1 MVKTDSYLQFE
12 AGKLTYRVVPVTE
25 EIIRI
30 IVSGKEIKEAQDSL
44 IIEKKEYPEVDFS
57 AEENA
62 GNIIVKTTKVCAEIN
77 TASGDIIWKHADGS
91 QWLSQKKPELTE
103 TDVIHYNTGDEEPII
118 NRVKTVD
125 GERNFIQ
132 NLKAEKVRTA
142 YRGKLFFTWKEDE
155 EIHGLGQAEEGIYN
169 YRGHCQYLY
178 QHNMRIPMP
187 VLVSTEGYG
196 ILVDCCSLMTFN
208 DDLKDSVNVSAADE
222 KSDFAGEELS
232 ILVSAGWMDN
242 RYDETIKRFEDTY
255 DVTVDLQTIP
265 ADQYSDLLQSKL
277 ATDSCA
283 DIFWIQSNP
292 FAIES
297 TIVDPE
303 KYCIDFT
310 GASWENV
317 MPETRKESCVYND
330 KLYGLQIWNASPEY
344 VMVYNKTLFEENG
357 WEVPTTYDELKELC
371 GKIQDAGITP
381 WFMPGADG
389 WQHQLAFFQIGG
401 VYEEATPG
409 LYDELNENKATFAD
423 NEKMLEVLNEF
434 KELSDAGYFGE
445 DWIGTDSTNMSNEF
459 GDRNCAMALANSSF
473 IKQIQEDTGTSDEF
487 GMFLEPLGDNTWYPS
502 SNSGPTMFGYKGT
515 EHEDLVKEFFNFV
528 TTTESLQEILDNS
541 PAYTNLDV
549 NDDKLEQHWLPEE
562 QEFLKTVPDDK
573 KAVVTL
579 QTGTK
584 YTNDY
589 WTQFGQ
595 DMVAFCQ
602 GEMEANDVLKN
613 MDTNR
618 AEAAKTVGDE
628 NWK

>member
-1 MVKTDSYLQFE
+1 MKRKSFVAVACAAAMIASMTS
-12 AGKLTYRVVPVTE
+12 GLTVFAE
-25 EIIRI
+25 ET
-30 IVSGKEIKEAQDSL
+30 A
-44 IIEKKEYPEVDFS
+44 DFS
-57 AEENA
+57 
-62 GNIIVKTTKVCAEIN
+62 
-77 TASGDIIWKHADGS
+77 
-91 QWLSQKKPELTE
+91 
-103 TDVIHYNTGDEEPII
+103 
-118 NRVKTVD
+118 
-125 GERNFIQ
+125 
-132 NLKAEKVRTA
+132 
-142 YRGKLFFTWKEDE
+142 
-155 EIHGLGQAEEGIYN
+155 
-169 YRGHCQYLY
+169 
-178 QHNMRIPMP
+178 
-187 VLVSTEGYG
+187 
-196 ILVDCCSLMTFN
+196 
-208 DDLKDSVNVSAADE
+208 
-222 KSDFAGEELS
+222 GEELS

-242 RYDETIKRFEDTY
+242 RYDATIERFEDTY
-255 DVTVDLQTIP
+255 GVTVDLQTIP

-310 GASWENV
+310 GASWEDL
-317 MPETRKESCVYND
+317 MPEARKTSCVYND
-330 KLYGLQIWNASPEY
+330 KLYGLQIWHNSPEY

-357 WEVPTTYDELKELC
+357 WEIPSTYAELKDLC
-371 GKIQDAGITP
+371 AKIAEQGITP

-409 LYDELNENKATFAD
+409 LYDALNTNQATFAD

-445 DWIGTDSTNMSNEF
+445 DWIGTDSTNLGNEF
-459 GDRNCAMALANSSF
+459 GDRNIAMAMANSSYILQ
-473 IKQIQEDTGTSDEF
+473 IKDDTGTEDEF
-487 GMFLEPLGDNTWYPS
+487 GMFLIPLGDNTWYPT
-502 SNSGPTMFGYKGT
+502 NPAGPTMFGYKGT

-541 PAYTNLDV
+541 PAYTNVDM
-549 NDDKLEQHWLPEE
+549 NDDAIEQHWLPEE
-562 QEFLKTVPDDK
+562 EEFLATVDDSK
-573 KAVVTL
+573 KSVSVL

-589 WTQFGQ
+589 WMQFGQ

-602 GEMEANDVLKN
+602 GEMEANDVLAN

-618 AEAAKTVGDE
+618 AEAAKTVGDA
-628 NWK
+628 NWN

>member
-1 MVKTDSYLQFE
+1 MKRKSFVAVACAAAMIASMTS
-12 AGKLTYRVVPVTE
+12 GLTVFAE
-25 EIIRI
+25 ET
-30 IVSGKEIKEAQDSL
+30 A
-44 IIEKKEYPEVDFS
+44 DFS
-57 AEENA
+57 
-62 GNIIVKTTKVCAEIN
+62 
-77 TASGDIIWKHADGS
+77 
-91 QWLSQKKPELTE
+91 
-103 TDVIHYNTGDEEPII
+103 
-118 NRVKTVD
+118 
-125 GERNFIQ
+125 
-132 NLKAEKVRTA
+132 
-142 YRGKLFFTWKEDE
+142 
-155 EIHGLGQAEEGIYN
+155 
-169 YRGHCQYLY
+169 
-178 QHNMRIPMP
+178 
-187 VLVSTEGYG
+187 
-196 ILVDCCSLMTFN
+196 
-208 DDLKDSVNVSAADE
+208 
-222 KSDFAGEELS
+222 GEELS

-242 RYDETIKRFEDTY
+242 RYDATIERFEDTY
-255 DVTVDLQTIP
+255 GVTVDLQTIP

-310 GASWENV
+310 GASWEDL
-317 MPETRKESCVYND
+317 MPEARKTSCVYND
-330 KLYGLQIWNASPEY
+330 KLYGLQIWHNSPEY

-357 WEVPTTYDELKELC
+357 WEIPSTYAELKDLC
-371 GKIQDAGITP
+371 AKIAEQGITP

-409 LYDELNENKATFAD
+409 LYDALNTNQATFAD

-445 DWIGTDSTNMSNEF
+445 DWIGTDSTNLTNEF
-459 GDRNCAMALANSSF
+459 GDRNIAMAMANSSYIQQ
-473 IKQIQEDTGTSDEF
+473 IKDDTGTEDEF
-487 GMFLEPLGDNTWYPS
+487 GMFLIPLGDNTWYPP
-502 SNSGPTMFGYKGT
+502 NPAGPTMFGYKGT

-541 PAYTNLDV
+541 PAYTNVDM
-549 NDDKLEQHWLPEE
+549 NDDAIEQHWLPEE
-562 QEFLKTVPDDK
+562 EEFLATVDDSK
-573 KAVVTL
+573 KSVSVL

-589 WTQFGQ
+589 WMQFGQ

-602 GEMEANDVLKN
+602 GEMEANDVLAN

-618 AEAAKTVGDE
+618 AEAAKTVGDA
-628 NWK
+628 NWN

>member
-1 MVKTDSYLQFE
+1 MKRKSFVAVACAAAMIASMTS
-12 AGKLTYRVVPVTE
+12 GLTVFAE
-25 EIIRI
+25 ET
-30 IVSGKEIKEAQDSL
+30 A
-44 IIEKKEYPEVDFS
+44 DFS
-57 AEENA
+57 
-62 GNIIVKTTKVCAEIN
+62 
-77 TASGDIIWKHADGS
+77 
-91 QWLSQKKPELTE
+91 
-103 TDVIHYNTGDEEPII
+103 
-118 NRVKTVD
+118 
-125 GERNFIQ
+125 
-132 NLKAEKVRTA
+132 
-142 YRGKLFFTWKEDE
+142 
-155 EIHGLGQAEEGIYN
+155 
-169 YRGHCQYLY
+169 
-178 QHNMRIPMP
+178 
-187 VLVSTEGYG
+187 
-196 ILVDCCSLMTFN
+196 
-208 DDLKDSVNVSAADE
+208 
-222 KSDFAGEELS
+222 GEELS

-242 RYDETIKRFEDTY
+242 RYDATIERFEDTY
-255 DVTVDLQTIP
+255 GVTVDLQTIP

-310 GASWENV
+310 GASWEDL
-317 MPETRKESCVYND
+317 MPEARKTSCVYND
-330 KLYGLQIWNASPEY
+330 KLYGLQIWHNSPEY

-357 WEVPTTYDELKELC
+357 WEIPSTYAELKDLC
-371 GKIQDAGITP
+371 AKIAEQGITP

-409 LYDELNENKATFAD
+409 LYDALNTNQATFAD

-445 DWIGTDSTNMSNEF
+445 DWIGTDSTNLGNEF
-459 GDRNCAMALANSSF
+459 GDRNIAMAMANSSYIQQ
-473 IKQIQEDTGTSDEF
+473 IKDDTVTEDEF
-487 GMFLEPLGDNTWYPS
+487 GMFLIPLGDNTWYPT
-502 SNSGPTMFGYKGT
+502 NPAGPTMFGYKGT

-541 PAYTNLDV
+541 PAYTNVDM
-549 NDDKLEQHWLPEE
+549 NDDAIEQHWLPEE
-562 QEFLKTVPDDK
+562 EEFLATVDDSK
-573 KAVVTL
+573 KSVSVL

-589 WTQFGQ
+589 WMQFGQ

-602 GEMEANDVLKN
+602 GEMEANDVLAN

-618 AEAAKTVGDE
+618 AEAAKTVGDA
-628 NWK
+628 NWN

>member
-1 MVKTDSYLQFE
+1 MKRKSFVAVVCAAAMIASMTS
-12 AGKLTYRVVPVTE
+12 GLTVFAE
-25 EIIRI
+25 ET
-30 IVSGKEIKEAQDSL
+30 A
-44 IIEKKEYPEVDFS
+44 DFS
-57 AEENA
+57 
-62 GNIIVKTTKVCAEIN
+62 
-77 TASGDIIWKHADGS
+77 
-91 QWLSQKKPELTE
+91 
-103 TDVIHYNTGDEEPII
+103 
-118 NRVKTVD
+118 
-125 GERNFIQ
+125 
-132 NLKAEKVRTA
+132 
-142 YRGKLFFTWKEDE
+142 
-155 EIHGLGQAEEGIYN
+155 
-169 YRGHCQYLY
+169 
-178 QHNMRIPMP
+178 
-187 VLVSTEGYG
+187 
-196 ILVDCCSLMTFN
+196 
-208 DDLKDSVNVSAADE
+208 
-222 KSDFAGEELS
+222 GEELS

-242 RYDETIKRFEDTY
+242 RYDATIERFEDTY
-255 DVTVDLQTIP
+255 GVTVDLQTIP

-310 GASWENV
+310 GASWEDL
-317 MPETRKESCVYND
+317 MPEARKTSCVYND
-330 KLYGLQIWNASPEY
+330 KLYGLQIWHNSPEY

-357 WEVPTTYDELKELC
+357 WEIPSTYAELKDLC
-371 GKIQDAGITP
+371 AKIAEQGITP

-409 LYDELNENKATFAD
+409 LYDALNTNQATFAD

-445 DWIGTDSTNMSNEF
+445 DWIGTDSTNLTNEF
-459 GDRNCAMALANSSF
+459 GDRNIAMAMANSSYIQQ
-473 IKQIQEDTGTSDEF
+473 IKDDTGTEDEF
-487 GMFLEPLGDNTWYPS
+487 GMFLIPLGDNTWYPT
-502 SNSGPTMFGYKGT
+502 NPAGPTMFGYKGT

-541 PAYTNLDV
+541 PAYTNVDM
-549 NDDKLEQHWLPEE
+549 NDDAIEQHWLPEE
-562 QEFLKTVPDDK
+562 EEFLATVDDSK
-573 KAVVTL
+573 KSVSVL

-589 WTQFGQ
+589 WMQFGQ

-602 GEMEANDVLKN
+602 GEMEANDVLAN

-618 AEAAKTVGDE
+618 AEAAKTVGDA
-628 NWK
+628 NWN

>member
-1 MVKTDSYLQFE
+1 MKRKSFVAVACAAAMIASMTS
-12 AGKLTYRVVPVTE
+12 GLTVFAE
-25 EIIRI
+25 ET
-30 IVSGKEIKEAQDSL
+30 A
-44 IIEKKEYPEVDFS
+44 DFS
-57 AEENA
+57 
-62 GNIIVKTTKVCAEIN
+62 
-77 TASGDIIWKHADGS
+77 
-91 QWLSQKKPELTE
+91 
-103 TDVIHYNTGDEEPII
+103 
-118 NRVKTVD
+118 
-125 GERNFIQ
+125 
-132 NLKAEKVRTA
+132 
-142 YRGKLFFTWKEDE
+142 
-155 EIHGLGQAEEGIYN
+155 
-169 YRGHCQYLY
+169 
-178 QHNMRIPMP
+178 
-187 VLVSTEGYG
+187 
-196 ILVDCCSLMTFN
+196 
-208 DDLKDSVNVSAADE
+208 
-222 KSDFAGEELS
+222 GEELS

-242 RYDETIKRFEDTY
+242 RYDATIERFEDTY
-255 DVTVDLQTIP
+255 GVTVDLQTIP

-310 GASWENV
+310 GASWEDL
-317 MPETRKESCVYND
+317 MPEARKTSCVYND
-330 KLYGLQIWNASPEY
+330 KLYGLQIWHNSPEY

-357 WEVPTTYDELKELC
+357 WEIPSTYAELKDLC
-371 GKIQDAGITP
+371 AKIAEQGITP

-409 LYDELNENKATFAD
+409 LYDALNTNQATFAD

-445 DWIGTDSTNMSNEF
+445 DWIGTDSTNLTNEF
-459 GDRNCAMALANSSF
+459 GDRNIAMAMANSSYIQQ
-473 IKQIQEDTGTSDEF
+473 IKDDTGTEDEF
-487 GMFLEPLGDNTWYPS
+487 GMFLIPLGDNTWYPT
-502 SNSGPTMFGYKGT
+502 NPAGPTMFGYKGT

-541 PAYTNLDV
+541 PAYTNVDM
-549 NDDKLEQHWLPEE
+549 NDDAIEQHWLPEE
-562 QEFLKTVPDDK
+562 EEFLATVDDSK
-573 KAVVTL
+573 ESVSVL

-589 WTQFGQ
+589 WMQFGQ

-602 GEMEANDVLKN
+602 GEMEANDVLAN

-618 AEAAKTVGDE
+618 AEAAKTVGDA
-628 NWK
+628 NWN

>member
-1 MVKTDSYLQFE
+1 MKRKSFVAVACAAAMIASMTS
-12 AGKLTYRVVPVTE
+12 GLTVFAE
-25 EIIRI
+25 ET
-30 IVSGKEIKEAQDSL
+30 A
-44 IIEKKEYPEVDFS
+44 DFS
-57 AEENA
+57 
-62 GNIIVKTTKVCAEIN
+62 
-77 TASGDIIWKHADGS
+77 
-91 QWLSQKKPELTE
+91 
-103 TDVIHYNTGDEEPII
+103 
-118 NRVKTVD
+118 
-125 GERNFIQ
+125 
-132 NLKAEKVRTA
+132 
-142 YRGKLFFTWKEDE
+142 
-155 EIHGLGQAEEGIYN
+155 
-169 YRGHCQYLY
+169 
-178 QHNMRIPMP
+178 
-187 VLVSTEGYG
+187 
-196 ILVDCCSLMTFN
+196 
-208 DDLKDSVNVSAADE
+208 
-222 KSDFAGEELS
+222 GEELS

-242 RYDETIKRFEDTY
+242 RYDATIERFEDTY
-255 DVTVDLQTIP
+255 GVTVDLQTIP

-310 GASWENV
+310 GASWEDL
-317 MPETRKESCVYND
+317 MPEARKTSCVYND
-330 KLYGLQIWNASPEY
+330 KLYGLQIWHNSPEY

-357 WEVPTTYDELKELC
+357 WEIPSTYAELKDLC
-371 GKIQDAGITP
+371 AKIAEQGITP

-409 LYDELNENKATFAD
+409 LYDALNTNQATFAD

-445 DWIGTDSTNMSNEF
+445 DWIGTDSTNLTNEF
-459 GDRNCAMALANSSF
+459 GDRNIAMAMANSSYIQQ
-473 IKQIQEDTGTSDEF
+473 IKDDTGTEDEF
-487 GMFLEPLGDNTWYPS
+487 GMFLIPLGDNTWYPT
-502 SNSGPTMFGYKGT
+502 NPAGPTMFGYKGT

-541 PAYTNLDV
+541 PAYTNVDM
-549 NDDKLEQHWLPEE
+549 NDDAIEQHWLPEE
-562 QEFLKTVPDDK
+562 EEFLATGDDSK
-573 KAVVTL
+573 KSVSVL

-589 WTQFGQ
+589 WMQFGQ

-602 GEMEANDVLKN
+602 GEMEANDVLAN

-618 AEAAKTVGDE
+618 AEAAKTVGDA
-628 NWK
+628 NWN

>member
-1 MVKTDSYLQFE
+1 MKRKSFVAVACAAAMIASMTS
-12 AGKLTYRVVPVTE
+12 GLTVFAE
-25 EIIRI
+25 ET
-30 IVSGKEIKEAQDSL
+30 A
-44 IIEKKEYPEVDFS
+44 DFS
-57 AEENA
+57 
-62 GNIIVKTTKVCAEIN
+62 
-77 TASGDIIWKHADGS
+77 
-91 QWLSQKKPELTE
+91 
-103 TDVIHYNTGDEEPII
+103 
-118 NRVKTVD
+118 
-125 GERNFIQ
+125 
-132 NLKAEKVRTA
+132 
-142 YRGKLFFTWKEDE
+142 
-155 EIHGLGQAEEGIYN
+155 
-169 YRGHCQYLY
+169 
-178 QHNMRIPMP
+178 
-187 VLVSTEGYG
+187 
-196 ILVDCCSLMTFN
+196 
-208 DDLKDSVNVSAADE
+208 
-222 KSDFAGEELS
+222 GEELS

-242 RYDETIKRFEDTY
+242 RYDATIERFEDTY
-255 DVTVDLQTIP
+255 GVTVDLQTIP

-310 GASWENV
+310 GASWEDL
-317 MPETRKESCVYND
+317 MPEARKTSCVYND
-330 KLYGLQIWNASPEY
+330 KLYGLQIWHNSPEY

-357 WEVPTTYDELKELC
+357 WEIPSTYAELKDLC
-371 GKIQDAGITP
+371 AKIAEQGITP

-409 LYDELNENKATFAD
+409 LYDALNTNQATFAD

-445 DWIGTDSTNMSNEF
+445 DWIGTDSTNLTNEF
-459 GDRNCAMALANSSF
+459 GDRNIAMAMANSSYIQQ
-473 IKQIQEDTGTSDEF
+473 IKDDTGTEDEF
-487 GMFLEPLGDNTWYPS
+487 GMFLIPLGDNTWYPT
-502 SNSGPTMFGYKGT
+502 NPAGPTMFGYKGT

-541 PAYTNLDV
+541 PAYTNVDM
-549 NDDKLEQHWLPEE
+549 NDDAIEQHWLPEE
-562 QEFLKTVPDDK
+562 EEFLATVDDSK
-573 KAVVTL
+573 KSVSVL

-589 WTQFGQ
+589 WMQFGQ

-602 GEMEANDVLKN
+602 GEMEANDVLAN

-618 AEAAKTVGDE
+618 AEAAKTVGDA

>member
-1 MVKTDSYLQFE
+1 MKRKSFVAVACAAAMIASMTS
-12 AGKLTYRVVPVTE
+12 GLTVFAE
-25 EIIRI
+25 ET
-30 IVSGKEIKEAQDSL
+30 A
-44 IIEKKEYPEVDFS
+44 DFS
-57 AEENA
+57 
-62 GNIIVKTTKVCAEIN
+62 
-77 TASGDIIWKHADGS
+77 
-91 QWLSQKKPELTE
+91 
-103 TDVIHYNTGDEEPII
+103 
-118 NRVKTVD
+118 
-125 GERNFIQ
+125 
-132 NLKAEKVRTA
+132 
-142 YRGKLFFTWKEDE
+142 
-155 EIHGLGQAEEGIYN
+155 
-169 YRGHCQYLY
+169 
-178 QHNMRIPMP
+178 
-187 VLVSTEGYG
+187 
-196 ILVDCCSLMTFN
+196 
-208 DDLKDSVNVSAADE
+208 
-222 KSDFAGEELS
+222 GEELS

-242 RYDETIKRFEDTY
+242 RYDATIERFEDTY
-255 DVTVDLQTIP
+255 GVTVDLQTIP

-310 GASWENV
+310 GASWEDL
-317 MPETRKESCVYND
+317 MPEARKTSCVYND
-330 KLYGLQIWNASPEY
+330 KLYGLQIWHNSPEY

-357 WEVPTTYDELKELC
+357 WEIPSTYAELKDLC
-371 GKIQDAGITP
+371 AKIAEQGITP

-409 LYDELNENKATFAD
+409 LYDALNTNQATFAD

-445 DWIGTDSTNMSNEF
+445 DWIGTDSTNLTNEF
-459 GDRNCAMALANSSF
+459 GDRNIAMAMANSSYIQQ
-473 IKQIQEDTGTSDEF
+473 IKDDTGTEDEF
-487 GMFLEPLGDNTWYPS
+487 GMFLIPLGDNTWYPT
-502 SNSGPTMFGYKGT
+502 NPAGPTMFGYKGT

-541 PAYTNLDV
+541 PAYTNVDT
-549 NDDKLEQHWLPEE
+549 NDDAIEQHWLPEE
-562 QEFLKTVPDDK
+562 EEFLATVDDSK
-573 KAVVTL
+573 KSVSVL

-589 WTQFGQ
+589 WMQFGQ

-602 GEMEANDVLKN
+602 GEMEANDVLAN

-618 AEAAKTVGDE
+618 AEAAKTVGDA
-628 NWK
+628 NWN

>member
-1 MVKTDSYLQFE
+1 MKRKSFVAVACAAAMIASMTS
-12 AGKLTYRVVPVTE
+12 GLTVFAE
-25 EIIRI
+25 ET
-30 IVSGKEIKEAQDSL
+30 A
-44 IIEKKEYPEVDFS
+44 DFS
-57 AEENA
+57 
-62 GNIIVKTTKVCAEIN
+62 
-77 TASGDIIWKHADGS
+77 
-91 QWLSQKKPELTE
+91 
-103 TDVIHYNTGDEEPII
+103 
-118 NRVKTVD
+118 
-125 GERNFIQ
+125 
-132 NLKAEKVRTA
+132 
-142 YRGKLFFTWKEDE
+142 
-155 EIHGLGQAEEGIYN
+155 
-169 YRGHCQYLY
+169 
-178 QHNMRIPMP
+178 
-187 VLVSTEGYG
+187 
-196 ILVDCCSLMTFN
+196 
-208 DDLKDSVNVSAADE
+208 
-222 KSDFAGEELS
+222 GEELS

-242 RYDETIKRFEDTY
+242 RYDATIERFEDTY
-255 DVTVDLQTIP
+255 GVTVDLQTIP

-310 GASWENV
+310 GASWEDL
-317 MPETRKESCVYND
+317 MPEARKTSCVYND
-330 KLYGLQIWNASPEY
+330 KLYGLQIWHNSPEY

-357 WEVPTTYDELKELC
+357 WEIPSTYAELKDLC
-371 GKIQDAGITP
+371 AKIAEQGITP

-409 LYDELNENKATFAD
+409 LYDALNTNQATFAD

-445 DWIGTDSTNMSNEF
+445 DWIGTDSTNLTNEF
-459 GDRNCAMALANSSF
+459 GDRNIAMAMANSSYIQQ
-473 IKQIQEDTGTSDEF
+473 IKDDTGTEDEF
-487 GMFLEPLGDNTWYPS
+487 GMFLIPLGDNTWYPT
-502 SNSGPTMFGYKGT
+502 NPAGPTMFGYKGT

-541 PAYTNLDV
+541 PAYTNVDM
-549 NDDKLEQHWLPEE
+549 NDDAIEQHWLPEE
-562 QEFLKTVPDDK
+562 EEFLATVDDSK
-573 KAVVTL
+573 KSVSVL

-589 WTQFGQ
+589 WMQFGQ

-602 GEMEANDVLKN
+602 GEMEANDVLAN

-618 AEAAKTVGDE
+618 AEERICSSDWYQIYKRLLDAVRSGYGCVLPGRNGSK
-628 NWK
+628 

>member
-1 MVKTDSYLQFE
+1 MKRKSFVAVACAAAMIASMTS
-12 AGKLTYRVVPVTE
+12 GLTVFAE
-25 EIIRI
+25 ET
-30 IVSGKEIKEAQDSL
+30 A
-44 IIEKKEYPEVDFS
+44 DFS
-57 AEENA
+57 
-62 GNIIVKTTKVCAEIN
+62 
-77 TASGDIIWKHADGS
+77 
-91 QWLSQKKPELTE
+91 
-103 TDVIHYNTGDEEPII
+103 
-118 NRVKTVD
+118 
-125 GERNFIQ
+125 
-132 NLKAEKVRTA
+132 
-142 YRGKLFFTWKEDE
+142 
-155 EIHGLGQAEEGIYN
+155 
-169 YRGHCQYLY
+169 
-178 QHNMRIPMP
+178 
-187 VLVSTEGYG
+187 
-196 ILVDCCSLMTFN
+196 
-208 DDLKDSVNVSAADE
+208 
-222 KSDFAGEELS
+222 GEELS

-242 RYDETIKRFEDTY
+242 RYDATIERFEDTY
-255 DVTVDLQTIP
+255 GVTVDLQTIP

-310 GASWENV
+310 GASWEDL
-317 MPETRKESCVYND
+317 MPEARKTSCVYND
-330 KLYGLQIWNASPEY
+330 KLYGLQIWHNSPEY

-357 WEVPTTYDELKELC
+357 WEIPSTYTELKDLC
-371 GKIQDAGITP
+371 AKIAEQGITP

-409 LYDELNENKATFAD
+409 LYDALNTNQATFAD

-445 DWIGTDSTNMSNEF
+445 DWIGTDSTNLTNEF
-459 GDRNCAMALANSSF
+459 GDRNIAMAMANSSYIQQ
-473 IKQIQEDTGTSDEF
+473 IKDDTGTEDEF
-487 GMFLEPLGDNTWYPS
+487 GMFLIPLGDNTWYPT
-502 SNSGPTMFGYKGT
+502 NPAGPTMFGYKGT

-541 PAYTNLDV
+541 PAYTNVDM
-549 NDDKLEQHWLPEE
+549 NDDAIEQHWLPEE
-562 QEFLKTVPDDK
+562 EEFLATVDDSK
-573 KAVVTL
+573 KSVSVL

-589 WTQFGQ
+589 WMQFGQ

-602 GEMEANDVLKN
+602 GEMEANDVLAN

-618 AEAAKTVGDE
+618 AEAAKTVGDA
-628 NWK
+628 NWN

>member
-1 MVKTDSYLQFE
+1 MKRKSFVAVACAAAMIASMTS
-12 AGKLTYRVVPVTE
+12 GLTVFAE
-25 EIIRI
+25 ET
-30 IVSGKEIKEAQDSL
+30 A
-44 IIEKKEYPEVDFS
+44 DFS
-57 AEENA
+57 
-62 GNIIVKTTKVCAEIN
+62 
-77 TASGDIIWKHADGS
+77 
-91 QWLSQKKPELTE
+91 
-103 TDVIHYNTGDEEPII
+103 
-118 NRVKTVD
+118 
-125 GERNFIQ
+125 
-132 NLKAEKVRTA
+132 
-142 YRGKLFFTWKEDE
+142 
-155 EIHGLGQAEEGIYN
+155 
-169 YRGHCQYLY
+169 
-178 QHNMRIPMP
+178 
-187 VLVSTEGYG
+187 
-196 ILVDCCSLMTFN
+196 
-208 DDLKDSVNVSAADE
+208 
-222 KSDFAGEELS
+222 GEELS

-242 RYDETIKRFEDTY
+242 RYDATIERFEDTY
-255 DVTVDLQTIP
+255 GVTVDLQTIP

-310 GASWENV
+310 GASWEDL
-317 MPETRKESCVYND
+317 MPEARKTSCVYND
-330 KLYGLQIWNASPEY
+330 KLYGLQIWHNSPEY

-357 WEVPTTYDELKELC
+357 WEIPSTYAELKDLC
-371 GKIQDAGITP
+371 AKIAEQGITP

-409 LYDELNENKATFAD
+409 LYDALNTNQATFAD

-445 DWIGTDSTNMSNEF
+445 DWIGTDSTNLTNEF
-459 GDRNCAMALANSSF
+459 GDRNIAMAMANSSYIQQ
-473 IKQIQEDTGTSDEF
+473 IKDDTGTEDEF
-487 GMFLEPLGDNTWYPS
+487 GMFLIPLGDNTWYTTNPA
-502 SNSGPTMFGYKGT
+502 GPTMFGYKGT

-541 PAYTNLDV
+541 PAYTNVDM
-549 NDDKLEQHWLPEE
+549 NDDAIEQHWLPEE
-562 QEFLKTVPDDK
+562 EEFLATVDDSK
-573 KAVVTL
+573 KSVSVL

-589 WTQFGQ
+589 WMQFGQ

-602 GEMEANDVLKN
+602 GEMEANDVLAN

-618 AEAAKTVGDE
+618 AEAAKTVGDA
-628 NWK
+628 NWN